1 MKQNIFTRV
10 LEPIL
15 QSSSHLV
22 WEAQEESEATT
33 KAAEFFLYFFS
44 YLQQQDSMASDR
56 AKTFVQPVVPRFDGH
71 YNY

>member
-15 QSSSHLV
+15 QSSHLL
-22 WEAQEESEATT
+22 WEAQEKSDATT
-33 KAAEFFLYFFS
+33 KAADFFFPTCS
-44 YLQQQDSMASDR
+44 NKTQWSDR